1 MVDQKEPMAEKCE
14 CDHSRSEHADTGKGP
29 GQGHC
34 RHEKGN
40 RKFGSEGAGF
50 LHKEDICTCASFKP
64 RTKSA
69 TRDNQ

>member
-40 RKFGSEGAGF
+40 GDAEYPLALVSAIAGSGS
-50 LHKEDICTCASFKP
+50 I
-64 RTKSA
+64 
-69 TRDNQ
+69 